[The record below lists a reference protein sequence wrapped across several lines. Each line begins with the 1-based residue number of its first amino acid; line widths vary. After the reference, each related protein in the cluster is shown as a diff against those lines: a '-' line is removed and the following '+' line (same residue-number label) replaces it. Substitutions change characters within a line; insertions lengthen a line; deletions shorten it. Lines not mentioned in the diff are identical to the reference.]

1 LCQLDSLLMQTND
14 IRALIVELYVKAF
27 ELFDLIL
34 RYLSSQVTRLRDA
47 FNENA
52 FERKFGG
59 YVRAITII
67 TDRIRKRAE
76 LGSRAELRDVKLSHI
91 YLFQKLDK
99 ELKTEAE
106 ERKQGQEK
114 ILTEMKTQ
122 GKILQE
128 IKTKQ
133 EMKTKQEISLN
144 FLGAAFHN
152 VGTTGHRFLIQS
164 HIPEGPLPRALSDN
178 WARTPCL
185 FLVPQGTC
193 FSNRDM
199 INILLM

>member
-1 LCQLDSLLMQTND
+1 MQTKD
-14 IRALIVELYVKAF
+14 IRALIMKLYAEAF

-34 RYLSSQVTRLRDA
+34 RYLSSQVTRFRDA

-59 YVRAITII
+59 YVRAITDI

-76 LGSRAELRDVKLSHI
+76 LGSRAELRDVNLSTI
-91 YLFQKLDK
+91 YWFQKLDK
-99 ELKTEAE
+99 KLKTEAE
-106 ERKQGQEK
+106 ERKQAEGK
-114 ILTEMKTQ
+114 TLKEMKAQ
-122 GKILQE
+122 EKILQE

-133 EMKTKQEISLN
+133 ENSLN
-144 FLGAAFHN
+144 FMGAALYN
-152 VGTTGHRFLIQS
+152 IGTSGHMFLIQS

-178 WARTPCL
+178 WERTSCL
-185 FLVPQGTC
+185 FLVPQGTY

-199 INILLM
+199 IDTLLT

>member
-1 LCQLDSLLMQTND
+1 MQTND

-76 LGSRAELRDVKLSHI
+76 LGSRAELRDVRLSHI
-91 YLFQKLDK
+91 YLFQKLDNIQ
-99 ELKTEAE
+99 KTEAE

-114 ILTEMKTQ
+114 ILKEMKTQ

-128 IKTKQ
+128 
-133 EMKTKQEISLN
+133 MKTKQENSLN
-144 FLGAAFHN
+144 FLGAAFHK
-152 VGTTGHRFLIQS
+152 VGTAGHTFLIQS
-164 HIPEGPLPRALSDN
+164 HIPEGPLPRELSDN

-199 INILLM
+199 INTLLM